1 MDMSF
6 CFLLLLASTSVN
18 PTSPP
23 TSVNT
28 TSPPTTAPTSAT
40 STSFNPTSPPTSVN
54 TTSPPTTAPTFASVN
69 HYTWYGVIPIA
80 GVVVLLGLSVLYYTR
95 GRYLN
100 LMETPT
106 SQPELS
112 GQVDHQEQEVNDDQ
126 NNEEG

>member
-28 TSPPTTAPTSAT
+28 TSPPTTAPT
-40 STSFNPTSPPTSVN
+40 
-54 TTSPPTTAPTFASVN
+54 VN

-126 NNEEG
+126 NNEEGWRQGGKCPVIIDIKI

>member
-54 TTSPPTTAPTFASVN
+54 TTSPPTTAPTVN